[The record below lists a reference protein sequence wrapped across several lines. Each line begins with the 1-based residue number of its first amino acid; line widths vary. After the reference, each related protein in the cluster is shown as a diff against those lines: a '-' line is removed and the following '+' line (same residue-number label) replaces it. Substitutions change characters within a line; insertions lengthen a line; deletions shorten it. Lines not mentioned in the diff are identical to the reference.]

1 MVLINLNNV
10 SDIRDITRAIAEHV
24 NDSIIVF
31 EDIDAQTNLTNNRG
45 GGYIEGKPATK
56 RNDGDNVE
64 YNYDFQLGDYSN
76 SDMDLIKGE
85 VVTMDST
92 LSKLTLSQLLNL
104 FDGLQTIE
112 GMVCIFTTNHI
123 EKLDP
128 AFLRKGR
135 MDYVVEIPELNLEQ
149 ALKMIQDKLS
159 ISLKDF
165 SNETEEYYKDIQINP
180 AELQEIWMSDLKEFN
195 SREETLKLLK
205 DLFENAKN
213 TRTR

>member
-1 MVLINLNNV
+1 
-10 SDIRDITRAIAEHV
+10 
-24 NDSIIVF
+24 
-31 EDIDAQTNLTNNRG
+31 
-45 GGYIEGKPATK
+45 
-56 RNDGDNVE
+56 
-64 YNYDFQLGDYSN
+64 
-76 SDMDLIKGE
+76 
-85 VVTMDST
+85 
-92 LSKLTLSQLLNL
+92 
-104 FDGLQTIE
+104 
-112 GMVCIFTTNHI
+112 MVCIFTTNHI

-135 MDYVVEIPELNLEQ
+135 MDYVVEIPELDLEQ
-149 ALKMIQDKLS
+149 ALKMLQDKLS

>member
-1 MVLINLNNV
+1 M
-10 SDIRDITRAIAEHV
+10 SDIRDISRAIKEHV
-24 NDSIIVF
+24 SDSIIVF

-56 RNDGDNVE
+56 RNSSNVE
-64 YNYDFQLGDYSN
+64 YNYDFQLGDYADSN
-76 SDMDLIKGE
+76 RLDLIREE
-85 VVTMDST
+85 VVAMDNGCN

-104 FDGLQTIE
+104 FDGLQTVE

-135 MDYVVEIPELNLEQ
+135 MDYVVEIPELDLEQ

>member
-1 MVLINLNNV
+1 
-10 SDIRDITRAIAEHV
+10 
-24 NDSIIVF
+24 
-31 EDIDAQTNLTNNRG
+31 
-45 GGYIEGKPATK
+45 
-56 RNDGDNVE
+56 
-64 YNYDFQLGDYSN
+64 
-76 SDMDLIKGE
+76 
-85 VVTMDST
+85 
-92 LSKLTLSQLLNL
+92 
-104 FDGLQTIE
+104 
-112 GMVCIFTTNHI
+112 MVCIFTTNHI

-149 ALKMIQDKLS
+149 ALKMIHDKLS

-180 AELQEIWMSDLKEFN
+180 AELQEIWMSDLKKFN

>member
-1 MVLINLNNV
+1 
-10 SDIRDITRAIAEHV
+10 
-24 NDSIIVF
+24 
-31 EDIDAQTNLTNNRG
+31 
-45 GGYIEGKPATK
+45 
-56 RNDGDNVE
+56 
-64 YNYDFQLGDYSN
+64 
-76 SDMDLIKGE
+76 
-85 VVTMDST
+85 
-92 LSKLTLSQLLNL
+92 
-104 FDGLQTIE
+104 
-112 GMVCIFTTNHI
+112 
-123 EKLDP
+123 
-128 AFLRKGR
+128 

-149 ALKMIQDKLS
+149 ALKMIHDKLS

>member
-1 MVLINLNNV
+1 MI
-10 SDIRDITRAIAEHV
+10 
-24 NDSIIVF
+24 
-31 EDIDAQTNLTNNRG
+31 
-45 GGYIEGKPATK
+45 
-56 RNDGDNVE
+56 
-64 YNYDFQLGDYSN
+64 
-76 SDMDLIKGE
+76 
-85 VVTMDST
+85 
-92 LSKLTLSQLLNL
+92 
-104 FDGLQTIE
+104 
-112 GMVCIFTTNHI
+112 CIFTTNHI

-149 ALKMIQDKLS
+149 ALKMIHDKLS